1 MATTKLLRKLMLTAV
16 LGVGAL
22 TSVAWGD
29 DGYRYYNSRDEWR
42 AHQREE
48 ARERRAREERRER
61 ERREHERREREWREH
76 HWRNYDWR

>member
-22 TSVAWGD
+22 ASVAWGD

-61 ERREHERREREWREH
+61 ERREH
-76 HWRNYDWR
+76 HWRSYDWR

>member
-1 MATTKLLRKLMLTAV
+1 MATTKLLGKLVLTAV

-42 AHQREE
+42 AHQRQGV
-48 ARERRAREERRER
+48 RERRVREERHER

-76 HWRNYDWR
+76 QWRSYDWR

>member
-29 DGYRYYNSRDEWR
+29 DGYRYYNSRDE
-42 AHQREE
+42 
-48 ARERRAREERRER
+48 
-61 ERREHERREREWREH
+61 
-76 HWRNYDWR
+76 

>member
-1 MATTKLLRKLMLTAV
+1 MATTKLMRKLMLTAV

-29 DGYRYYNSRDEWR
+29 DGYRYYNTREEWR
-42 AHQREE
+42 EHQRDE

-61 ERREHERREREWREH
+61 EQRKHERREH
-76 HWRNYDWR
+76 QYHGYDWR

>member
-29 DGYRYYNSRDEWR
+29 DGYRYYHDRDEWR
-42 AHQREE
+42 EHQREE

-61 ERREHERREREWREH
+61 EWREHERREHEWREH
-76 HWRNYDWR
+76 HYRGYDWR

>member
-29 DGYRYYNSRDEWR
+29 DGYRYYHERDEWR
-42 AHQREE
+42 EHQREE

-61 ERREHERREREWREH
+61 EWREHERREHEWREH
-76 HWRNYDWR
+76 HYRGYDWR